1 MDSASRECGVDEHM
15 CVLLEVMKSC
25 QENGLE
31 VAPLSKDSCGK
42 AWL

>member
-1 MDSASRECGVDEHM
+1 MNSARRGCDVDEHM
-15 CVLLEVMKSC
+15 CILLQVKESC

-42 AWL
+42 A